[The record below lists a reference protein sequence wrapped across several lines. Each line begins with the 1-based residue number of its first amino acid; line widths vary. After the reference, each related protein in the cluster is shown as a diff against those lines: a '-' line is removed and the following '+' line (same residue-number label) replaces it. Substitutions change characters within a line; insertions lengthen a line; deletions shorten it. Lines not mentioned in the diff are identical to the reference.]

1 MPGTAHTPSRPPR
14 ACAPE
19 ERAPARTRDTLHR
32 ARAPEGRAPGL
43 AVPARAPVG
52 RAPGFAVPARAPVG
66 RALGFAVPARASVGR
81 APAFAVP
88 ARTPVGRTTAPRAS
102 QLTVCNISVGDE
114 IAELR
119 SSGNMILS
127 DKVRNDNA
135 EGRFELRAT
144 ILLDN
149 NRRQLSH
156 LCLYQTGVTRECARQ
171 QVANGRSFNAKA
183 QSGKDAKGVEVGNA
197 APYTT

>member
-14 ACAPE
+14 ACALE
-19 ERAPARTRDTLHR
+19 ERTPARTRDTLHR
-32 ARAPEGRAPGL
+32 ARAPEGRTPGF
-43 AVPARAPVG
+43 AVPARTPEG
-52 RAPGFAVPARAPVG
+52 RAPGFAVPVRAPVG
-66 RALGFAVPARASVGR
+66 R
-81 APAFAVP
+81 
-88 ARTPVGRTTAPRAS
+88 TPAPRAS

-119 SSGNMILS
+119 SSGSMILS

-149 NRRQLSH
+149 NRRQLSY

-171 QVANGRSFNAKA
+171 QVANGRSLF
-183 QSGKDAKGVEVGNA
+183 
-197 APYTT
+197 